1 MGNAIRVLGLWL
13 KEFIP
18 ALKVECLIV
27 GVGLVLMSICLMV
40 VTITSGL
47 TGKNTYLILH
57 PGTTIPGI
65 LAGLALIGAALT
77 MKPVPREEM

>member
-27 GVGLVLMSICLMV
+27 GVGMMLMSICLTVV
-40 VTITSGL
+40 VTTSGL
-47 TGKNTYLILH
+47 TGSHTYLILH
-57 PGTTIPGI
+57 PGTTVPGF
-65 LAGLALIGAALT
+65 LGGLALVAAAMT